1 MCMLNIAIDGY
12 MGSGKTSISKKLAEA
27 LRIKLLDTGAIFRG
41 IACAWLDLGNP
52 EISEENIH
60 TFMQKIHVTIKFID
74 NHQHVFVN
82 HKDYTSQLRTEQ
94 VSQLASKLSA
104 FSETRTQYEQIARK
118 FAAEND
124 CIIEGRDIGSHLL
137 PNATVKL
144 FLDATPETRA
154 KRRWLQLQEKGE
166 QTTLEEVL
174 KDLQER
180 DYRDSHRKIA
190 PLKIMPDSY
199 YIDSTN
205 LTEEQACSACLQIVL
220 QHIKQEQ

>member
-1 MCMLNIAIDGY
+1 M
-12 MGSGKTSISKKLAEA
+12 
-27 LRIKLLDTGAIFRG
+27 
-41 IACAWLDLGNP
+41 
-52 EISEENIH
+52 
-60 TFMQKIHVTIKFID
+60 
-74 NHQHVFVN
+74 
-82 HKDYTSQLRTEQ
+82 
-94 VSQLASKLSA
+94 
-104 FSETRTQYEQIARK
+104 
-118 FAAEND
+118 
-124 CIIEGRDIGSHLL
+124 
-137 PNATVKL
+137 KL

-180 DYRDSHRKIA
+180 DYRDSHREIA

-205 LTEEQACSACLQIVL
+205 LTEEQAFSACLQIVL

>member
-1 MCMLNIAIDGY
+1 MYMLNIAIDGY

-27 LRIKLLDTGAIFRG
+27 LHIKLLDTGAIFRG

-52 EISEENIH
+52 EINEKNIH
-60 TFMQKIHVTIKFID
+60 TFMQNIHVTIKFID

-118 FAAEND
+118 FVKEND
-124 CIIEGRDIGSHLL
+124 CIVEGRDIGSSLL

-166 QTTLEEVL
+166 QTTFEEVL
-174 KDLQER
+174 KNLQER
-180 DYRDSHRKIA
+180 DYRDSHREVA
-190 PLKIMPDSY
+190 PLKRTSDAH

-205 LTEEQACSACLQIVL
+205 LTEEQAFSACLQIVL

>member
-27 LRIKLLDTGAIFRG
+27 LHIKLLDTGAIFRG

-52 EISEENIH
+52 AITEQNIQK
-60 TFMQKIHVTIKFID
+60 FMKQIQVTIKFI
-74 NHQHVFVN
+74 NNNQHVFVN
-82 HKDYTSQLRTEQ
+82 NKNYTSQLRTEQ
-94 VSQLASKLSA
+94 TSQLASKLSA

-180 DYRDSHRKIA
+180 DYRDSHREIA
-190 PLKIMPDSY
+190 PLKIMPDSF

-205 LTEEQACSACLQIVL
+205 LTEEQAFSACLQIVL

>member
-1 MCMLNIAIDGY
+1 MLNIAIDGY

-27 LRIKLLDTGAIFRG
+27 LHIKLLDTGAIFRG

-52 EISEENIH
+52 AITEQNIQK
-60 TFMQKIHVTIKFID
+60 FMQQIQVTIKFID

-82 HKDYTSQLRTEQ
+82 NKDYTSQLRTEQ

-118 FAAEND
+118 FVKEND
-124 CIIEGRDIGSHLL
+124 CIVEGRDIGSSLL

-205 LTEEQACSACLQIVL
+205 LTEEQAFNACLQIVL